1 MRTRLRNVWQLLHT
15 SFWFLPMLMA
25 LAAAGIAFVTTEIDA
40 RTGERWLASL
50 GWIWR
55 GGPEGA
61 RELMSTIASSMITVA
76 GVVFSITIVSLQ
88 LASSQ
93 YGPRLLGNFMRDT
106 VNQLVLGTFVATF
119 IYCLLVLREVRSV
132 EGDVFVPHLS
142 ITVGSLLALTSL
154 AVLIY
159 FIHHVADTIQAEN
172 LTAATARDL
181 RSVIDYLFPEMLGQG
196 KGEPDDHPAALPPDL
211 NQNCTR
217 VPATGSG
224 YLQAIESETLME
236 AARRSDLVL
245 RLLHRPGDFVV
256 EGDTLAQAWPADRCA
271 GETARRIAAAF
282 IVGRQK
288 TLTQDVK
295 YSAHQL
301 VEIAVRALSP
311 GINDP
316 FTAVACVDWLGASLR
331 QLAQRRIPSIYRYDD
346 DRRLRVVAPTTTFVD
361 LADIAF
367 NQIRQY
373 GYRSLPVMLRA
384 LETIVGLADHVRR
397 PEDSE
402 ALSRHAA
409 LIWEDGQRG
418 IDNPRD
424 REKLEHLYRRA
435 VSALSARPD
444 EKHRFEDSVGSEES
458 DRD

>member
-1 MRTRLRNVWQLLHT
+1 MCPPDLSSIFLSSLPNLSHAPIGFAGQRN
-15 SFWFLPMLMA
+15 
-25 LAAAGIAFVTTEIDA
+25 AAG
-40 RTGERWLASL
+40 
-50 GWIWR
+50 

-106 VNQLVLGTFVATF
+106 GNQLVLGTFVATF
-119 IYCLLVLREVRSV
+119 IYCLLILREVRSV

-142 ITVGSLLALTSL
+142 ITVGALLALASL

-159 FIHHVADTIQAEN
+159 FIHHVADSIQAEN

-181 RSVIDYLFPEMLGQG
+181 RSVIDYLFPEMLGRGANDQ
-196 KGEPDDHPAALPPDL
+196 EARPPLPPDMEE
-211 NQNCTR
+211 NCA
-217 VPATGSG
+217 VVSATSSG
-224 YLQAIESETLME
+224 YLQAIESETLLE
-236 AARRSDLVL
+236 AARASDLIL
-245 RLLHRPGDFVV
+245 RLLHRPGDFII
-256 EGDTLAQAWPADRCA
+256 EGDTLVQAWPGERCS
-271 GETARRIAAAF
+271 ESISRRIGDGF
-282 IVGRQK
+282 ILGRQR

-316 FTAVACVDWLGASLR
+316 FTAVACIDWLGASLR
-331 QLAQRRIPSIYRYDD
+331 QLAQRRIPSIYRYDKE
-346 DRRLRVVAPTTTFVD
+346 RRLRVIAPTTGFAD

-373 GYRSLPVMLRA
+373 GHRSVPVMLRT
-384 LETIVGLADHVRR
+384 LETIVRLADHVRR
-397 PEDSE
+397 DEDNQ
-402 ALSRHAA
+402 ALLRHAA
-409 LIWEDGQRG
+409 LIWEDCQRG
-418 IDNPRD
+418 IDNHRD
-424 REKLEHLYRRA
+424 RERLRRLYDRA
-435 VSALSARPD
+435 IRALTASAEGKHGPD
-444 EKHRFEDSVGSEES
+444 DGVGSEES
-458 DRD
+458 DRG